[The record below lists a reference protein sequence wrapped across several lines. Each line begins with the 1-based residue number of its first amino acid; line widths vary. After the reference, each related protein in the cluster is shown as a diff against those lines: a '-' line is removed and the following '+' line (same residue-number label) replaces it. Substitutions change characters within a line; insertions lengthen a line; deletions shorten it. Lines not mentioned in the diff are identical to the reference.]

1 MSMSTRTHITDIQ
14 NYDVA
19 DIVFGPA
26 TSIEIPGMQSPGKR
40 IPIKT
45 KSDTGEPQP
54 LNIALEPNMFS
65 WGLSAGLDQT
75 KKDAGRGYSLS
86 IRMCSTPGQLTSRE
100 AKVIEMLDK
109 IADRCKAHI
118 YANRVDLNLK
128 NLKAE
133 DSKYDSLYRV
143 KKSDPTSVPQRD
155 PALYV
160 QLRETKEGEIYTK
173 FRDANK
179 NGRALPPDRIIPT
192 FTNSRATVDVALQ
205 VLGIFVGS
213 KCFTV
218 QLKAIEVKYDIID
231 NVDTPI
237 FEYKKSMDDDD
248 SDVSGVSV
256 SSELNP
262 ADLK

>member
-1 MSMSTRTHITDIQ
+1 MSTRTHITDIQ
-14 NYDVA
+14 TYDVA
-19 DIVFGPA
+19 DMVFGPA
-26 TSIEIPGMQSPGKR
+26 TIIEIPGMQSPGRR
-40 IPIKT
+40 ILIKT
-45 KSDTGEPQP
+45 KVPDGEPQP

-65 WGLSAGLDQT
+65 WGLSSGLDQA
-75 KKDAGRGYSLS
+75 KKEAGRGYSLS
-86 IRMCSTPGQLTSRE
+86 VRMCATPGQLTARE
-100 AKVIEMLDK
+100 AKVIEVLDK

-155 PALYV
+155 PSLYI

-179 NGRALPPDRIIPT
+179 SGRALPSDKIIPT
-192 FTNSRATVDVALQ
+192 FTNTRAVVDVALQ
-205 VLGIFVGS
+205 VLGIFVGA

-218 QLKAIEVKYDIID
+218 QLKAIEVKYDMVD
-231 NVDTPI
+231 NVDIPI
-237 FEYKKSMDDDD
+237 FEYKKSAEDDDD
-248 SDVSGVSV
+248 SEVSGVSV